1 MAAKDVKAFFEKVE
15 QDKSLKAKLNALHKN
30 SVKESKKKAVA
41 GAVKIAS
48 AAGFKFTAADWNKVV
63 KAKTGKVPSGEMAD
77 VTGQS
82 QCPGYG
88 GSAYR
93 CNGIVGCSYDQ
104 YW

>member
-15 QDKSLKAKLNALHKN
+15 QDKSLKAKLSALHKN
-30 SVKESKKKAVA
+30 SVKASKKRAVA
-41 GAVKIAS
+41 DVVKAAS
-48 AAGFKFTAADWNKVV
+48 KAGFRFTAADWNRAV
-63 KAKTGKVPSGEMAD
+63 KAKTPKVPKGELAD

-82 QCPGYG
+82 MCPGYG

-93 CNGIVGCSYDQ
+93 CNGIVGCGYDQ